1 MDIFEA
7 MRQQREFEMVV
18 GSYYFVPE
26 WAWRVDQ
33 ALRVHGPMT
42 NKQLAEIVR
51 RPPQRTHEVVTRM
64 QRLGMLTKHRE
75 GKNVILKLPEHH
87 CA

>member
-7 MRQQREFEMVV
+7 MRRQREFNMVV

-26 WAWRVDQ
+26 WAWQVDH

-42 NKQLAEIVR
+42 NKELAALVR
-51 RPPQRTHEVVTRM
+51 RPPQRTHEIVQKMV
-64 QRLGMLTKHRE
+64 RLGMLTKHRE

>member
-7 MRQQREFEMVV
+7 MKQQREFELVV
-18 GSYYFVPE
+18 GSYYHVPE

-42 NKQLAEIVR
+42 NKELAAIVR
-51 RPPQRTHEVVTRM
+51 RPPQRTHEVVTKM

-75 GKNVILKLPEHH
+75 GREVKLMLPHHH